1 MGYETAIKATDIE
14 NSEKRNAPRIDL
26 SLPVLVHAWGRPHS
40 AKVHNLSSSGAL
52 LESPLPI
59 PAGNHVLLNC
69 GTIEALGTVVWKN
82 DTKFGVRFRKS
93 IGEDEVLQ
101 QVTRSEAAAVRQRS
115 GSTR

>member
-1 MGYETAIKATDIE
+1 MAYENALKAGEFDD
-14 NSEKRNAPRIDL
+14 SEKRNAPRIDL

-59 PAGNHVLLNC
+59 PAGNHVLFNC

-101 QVTRSEAAAVRQRS
+101 QVTRSEAAAVRQRG
-115 GSTR
+115 GSPR